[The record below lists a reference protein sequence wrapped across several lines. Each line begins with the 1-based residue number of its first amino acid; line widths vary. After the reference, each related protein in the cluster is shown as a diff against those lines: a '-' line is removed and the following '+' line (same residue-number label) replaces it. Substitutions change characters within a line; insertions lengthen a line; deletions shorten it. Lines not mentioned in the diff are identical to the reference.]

1 MIVVINLK
9 LCFRI
14 IKTIIIMENTN
25 QSSENKTNVEPSLTS
40 EPELKMPINPNMDEA
55 NKTAANVFN
64 TQGEKAFLK
73 HIFTDQETGRQMSYA
88 EMRYRYG

>member
-1 MIVVINLK
+1 LLLKQIV
-9 LCFRI
+9 
-14 IKTIIIMENTN
+14 IMENTN
-25 QSSENKTNVEPSLTS
+25 QSSENKTNVEVEPSLTS
-40 EPELKMPINPNMDEA
+40 ELKMPINPNMDEA

>member
-1 MIVVINLK
+1 
-9 LCFRI
+9 
-14 IKTIIIMENTN
+14 MENTN
-25 QSSENKTNVEPSLTS
+25 QSSQNKMNVEPSLKS

-73 HIFTDQETGRQMSYA
+73 HIFTDQETGRQMSYS

>member
-1 MIVVINLK
+1 
-9 LCFRI
+9 
-14 IKTIIIMENTN
+14 MENTK
-25 QSSENKTNVEPSLTS
+25 QSSENKMNVELKVKSS
-40 EPELKMPINPNMDEA
+40 EQNMPINPNMDEA

>member
-1 MIVVINLK
+1 MDNTDKKNMVNEIIDNIIDNVVKVN
-9 LCFRI
+9 
-14 IKTIIIMENTN
+14 
-25 QSSENKTNVEPSLTS
+25 
-40 EPELKMPINPNMDEA
+40 KMPINPNMDEA

>member
-1 MIVVINLK
+1 
-9 LCFRI
+9 
-14 IKTIIIMENTN
+14 MENTN
-25 QSSENKTNVEPSLTS
+25 QSLQNKMNVEPSFTP
-40 EPELKMPINPNMDEA
+40 EPELKMPINPNMDVA

-73 HIFTDQETGRQMSYA
+73 HIFTDQETGRQMSYS

>member
-1 MIVVINLK
+1 
-9 LCFRI
+9 
-14 IKTIIIMENTN
+14 MENTK
-25 QSSENKTNVEPSLTS
+25 QSSENKMNVELKVKSS
-40 EPELKMPINPNMDEA
+40 EQNMPINPNMDEA

-88 EMRYRYG
+88 EMRSMYG

>member
-1 MIVVINLK
+1 
-9 LCFRI
+9 
-14 IKTIIIMENTN
+14 MENTN
-25 QSSENKTNVEPSLTS
+25 QSSENKTNVEPSKQ
-40 EPELKMPINPNMDEA
+40 KMPINPNMDEA

>member
-1 MIVVINLK
+1 MDNTDKNMINEVINN
-9 LCFRI
+9 I
-14 IKTIIIMENTN
+14 ID
-25 QSSENKTNVEPSLTS
+25 NVVKDN
-40 EPELKMPINPNMDEA
+40 KMPINPNMDEA

>member
-1 MIVVINLK
+1 MDNTDKKNMVNEIIDNIIDNVVKVN
-9 LCFRI
+9 
-14 IKTIIIMENTN
+14 
-25 QSSENKTNVEPSLTS
+25 
-40 EPELKMPINPNMDEA
+40 KMPINPNMDEA

-73 HIFTDQETGRQMSYA
+73 HIFTDQETGRTMSYS

>member
-1 MIVVINLK
+1 
-9 LCFRI
+9 
-14 IKTIIIMENTN
+14 MENTN
-25 QSSENKTNVEPSLTS
+25 QSSENKMNVEVESS
-40 EPELKMPINPNMDEA
+40 KLKMPINPNMDEA
-55 NKTAANVFN
+55 NKTAANIFN

>member
-1 MIVVINLK
+1 MDNTDKKNMVNEIIDNIIDNVVKDN
-9 LCFRI
+9 
-14 IKTIIIMENTN
+14 
-25 QSSENKTNVEPSLTS
+25 
-40 EPELKMPINPNMDEA
+40 KMPINPNMDEA

-73 HIFTDQETGRQMSYA
+73 HIFTDQETGRTMSYS

>member
-1 MIVVINLK
+1 
-9 LCFRI
+9 
-14 IKTIIIMENTN
+14 MENTN
-25 QSSENKTNVEPSLTS
+25 QSSENKMNVEPSFTS
-40 EPELKMPINPNMDEA
+40 EPEQKMPINPNMNEA

-73 HIFTDQETGRQMSYA
+73 HIFTDQETGRQMSYS

>member
-1 MIVVINLK
+1 MDKNTKTEPKVVSEVVSEVKPRPEIKPMDDTTQK
-9 LCFRI
+9 L
-14 IKTIIIMENTN
+14 
-25 QSSENKTNVEPSLTS
+25 
-40 EPELKMPINPNMDEA
+40 PINPSMDEA

-73 HIFTDQETGRQMSYA
+73 HVFTDQETGRTMSYS

>member
-1 MIVVINLK
+1 MDNTTKKSNMNEVTEVVSDVVK
-9 LCFRI
+9 EVS
-14 IKTIIIMENTN
+14 KV
-25 QSSENKTNVEPSLTS
+25 KPV
-40 EPELKMPINPNMDEA
+40 MPINPNMDEA

-73 HIFTDQETGRQMSYA
+73 HVFTDQETGRTMSYS

>member
-1 MIVVINLK
+1 
-9 LCFRI
+9 
-14 IKTIIIMENTN
+14 MENTN
-25 QSSENKTNVEPSLTS
+25 QSSENKINIESKKSKTP
-40 EPELKMPINPNMDEA
+40 EPEQKMPINPNMDEA

>member
-1 MIVVINLK
+1 MDK
-9 LCFRI
+9 
-14 IKTIIIMENTN
+14 NTDK
-25 QSSENKTNVEPSLTS
+25 KTN
-40 EPELKMPINPNMDEA
+40 PEVKEKPKLPINPNMDEA

-73 HIFTDQETGRQMSYA
+73 HVFTDQETGRTMSYS

>member
-1 MIVVINLK
+1 
-9 LCFRI
+9 
-14 IKTIIIMENTN
+14 MENTN
-25 QSSENKTNVEPSLTS
+25 QSLKNKTNVEVESS
-40 EPELKMPINPNMDEA
+40 KLKMPINPNMDEA
-55 NKTAANVFN
+55 NKTAANIFN

>member
-1 MIVVINLK
+1 MNNTDKKNMVNEIIDNIIDNVVKVN
-9 LCFRI
+9 
-14 IKTIIIMENTN
+14 
-25 QSSENKTNVEPSLTS
+25 
-40 EPELKMPINPNMDEA
+40 KMPINPNMDEA

-73 HIFTDQETGRQMSYA
+73 HIFTDQETGRTMSYS

>member
-1 MIVVINLK
+1 
-9 LCFRI
+9 
-14 IKTIIIMENTN
+14 MENTN
-25 QSSENKTNVEPSLTS
+25 QSSHNKMNIESINSKTS

-73 HIFTDQETGRQMSYA
+73 HIFTDQETGRQISYA

>member
-1 MIVVINLK
+1 
-9 LCFRI
+9 
-14 IKTIIIMENTN
+14 MENTKK
-25 QSSENKTNVEPSLTS
+25 SSENKMNVEVKPSKTP
-40 EPELKMPINPNMDEA
+40 EPEQKMPINPNMDEA

-73 HIFTDQETGRQMSYA
+73 HVFTDQETGRTMSYS

>member
-1 MIVVINLK
+1 
-9 LCFRI
+9 
-14 IKTIIIMENTN
+14 MENTN
-25 QSSENKTNVEPSLTS
+25 QSPQNKMNVEPSFTP
-40 EPELKMPINPNMDEA
+40 EPEQKMPINPNMDEA

>member
-1 MIVVINLK
+1 
-9 LCFRI
+9 
-14 IKTIIIMENTN
+14 MENTN
-25 QSSENKTNVEPSLTS
+25 QSSENKTNVEVEPSKTP